1 MTGDQTPATPDGWTR
16 MYVELKG
23 AARSCLRREPYELTL
38 SATGLVHEA
47 WLRLAGE
54 RRTPFENQR
63 QYVGAAVQTM
73 RRVLIDRARRRVTDK
88 RRGIHVTLTVVD
100 AAPLPFTTD
109 DERLLDVDAALEK
122 LAAVDE
128 RLVRVVECRYFAGLT
143 IEETAEALGVSDTTV
158 CDDWRFARAWLRRV
172 LGPTPPAGLAADAT

>member
-1 MTGDQTPATPDGWTR
+1 
-16 MYVELKG
+16 MYGELKG

-47 WLRLAGE
+47 WLRLSGE
-54 RRTPFENQR
+54 RRTPFESRR

-73 RRVLIDRARRRVTDK
+73 RRVLIDRARSRVTNK
-88 RRGIHVTLTVVD
+88 RRGIHVTLTAVD
-100 AAPLPFTTD
+100 GAALQVAAD

-122 LAAVDE
+122 LATVDE
-128 RLVRVVECRYFAGLT
+128 RLVRVVECRCFAGLT
-143 IEETAEALGVSDTTV
+143 IEETAAALGVSDTTV

-172 LGPTPPAGLAADAT
+172 LGPMPPAGLAADAP

>member
-16 MYVELKG
+16 TYVELKG

-47 WLRLAGE
+47 WLRLSGE
-54 RRTPFENQR
+54 RRTPFENHR

-73 RRVLIDRARRRVTDK
+73 RRVLIDRARSRVTDK
-88 RRGIHVTLTVVD
+88 RRGIHVTLTAVD
-100 AAPLPFTTD
+100 AAALGYPS
-109 DERLLDVDAALEK
+109 DERLLAVDAALEK
-122 LAAVDE
+122 LATVDE

-143 IEETAEALGVSDTTV
+143 IDETAEALGVSDTTV

-172 LGPTPPAGLAADAT
+172 LGQTGAAVNTP